1 MFSSH
6 TDLWSTPQ
14 DFFDKLNKEF
24 DFTLDP
30 CATPLNAK
38 CKKYYTIQENGLL
51 QNWGG
56 EIVFCNPPYG
66 RHIADWVKKCY
77 AESLKPNTQIVMLIP
92 ARTDTSYF
100 HEYIYHRAKEIRF
113 VRGRLKFGESK
124 NAAPFPSM
132 VVIF

>member
-1 MFSSH
+1 MNTKVMFSSH

-56 EIVFCNPPYG
+56 RSCFATLHTAGISQTG
-66 RHIADWVKKCY
+66 
-77 AESLKPNTQIVMLIP
+77 
-92 ARTDTSYF
+92 
-100 HEYIYHRAKEIRF
+100 
-113 VRGRLKFGESK
+113 
-124 NAAPFPSM
+124 
-132 VVIF
+132 